1 MLYVSYILI
10 KLKKMIHKAFC
21 EQIWK
26 FIPAT
31 TTIFYNSNLVLII
44 WKKKQMEL
52 ANAIKENIS
61 CLNAVYLI

>member
-1 MLYVSYILI
+1 
-10 KLKKMIHKAFC
+10 MIHKAFC

-26 FIPAT
+26 FMPAT
-31 TTIFYNSNLVLII
+31 TTIFYNSHLVLMI